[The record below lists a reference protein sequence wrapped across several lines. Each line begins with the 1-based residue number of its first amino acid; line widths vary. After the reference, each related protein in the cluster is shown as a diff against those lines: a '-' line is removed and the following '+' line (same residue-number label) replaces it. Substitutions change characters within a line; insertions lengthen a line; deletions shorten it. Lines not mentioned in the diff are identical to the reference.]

1 MAEFNITGWLDPA
14 LKYFADQAGIPV
26 SDYSAQVGGEGIGV
40 ALECIADLF
49 TKGWFNKA
57 IQFVTGLVA
66 TGYAVWGRDVNIR
79 LRRELL
85 ALGTHEL
92 LRVVDPKPSD
102 IIEAR
107 ESLSKFISAV
117 SRGDWNGALAAI
129 LRTPDELRNMFKML
143 GLAEEMAPVEAVTP
157 VPTPAP
163 APAPEEELAAPV
175 AVEIRPGME
184 RIY

>member
-79 LRRELL
+79 LRKELL

-92 LRVVDPKPSD
+92 LRVVDPKPSE
-102 IIEAR
+102 IIDVR
-107 ESLSKFISAV
+107 ESLSNFINAV
-117 SRGDWNGALAAI
+117 SRGDWDGALATM
-129 LRTPDELRNMFKML
+129 LRTPSELQAML
-143 GLAEEMAPVEAVTP
+143 GVMGAPVTP
-157 VPTPAP
+157 PVAIPTPAP
-163 APAPEEELAAPV
+163 PSAGLAAPV
-175 AVEIRPGME
+175 VVTARPTAE

>member
-1 MAEFNITGWLDPA
+1 
-14 LKYFADQAGIPV
+14 
-26 SDYSAQVGGEGIGV
+26 
-40 ALECIADLF
+40 
-49 TKGWFNKA
+49 
-57 IQFVTGLVA
+57 
-66 TGYAVWGRDVNIR
+66 VNIR

-102 IIEAR
+102 IIEVR
-107 ESLSKFISAV
+107 DSLSKFISAV
-117 SRGDWNGALAAI
+117 SRGDWNGALATM

-143 GLAEEMAPVEAVTP
+143 GLAEEMAPVEVVTP
-157 VPTPAP
+157 IPTP

-175 AVEIRPGME
+175 AVEIRPGRE